1 MNSTIANI
9 TVVASKDYPP
19 EANAGADII
28 VHLPQNKVTLN
39 GNLSS
44 DDHGITSWEWTKDAL
59 DQNKAVDMQ
68 VNAYKYLFCMTYIH
82 TQSSITYILFHFLEH
97 KNSLSSTVQLRI
109 GNVHI
114 YIKSNGYF

>member
-1 MNSTIANI
+1 MKQLLTCSIFGFRLTVTDSDGALNSTTANI

-28 VHLPQNKVTLN
+28 VHLPQNNVTLN

-68 VNAYKYLFCMTYIH
+68 VNKTCLLH
-82 TQSSITYILFHFLEH
+82 H
-97 KNSLSSTVQLRI
+97 
-109 GNVHI
+109 
-114 YIKSNGYF
+114 

>member
-1 MNSTIANI
+1 MFLRIFSFLCLSYYDFRLTVTDSDGATNSTTANI

-28 VHLPQNKVTLN
+28 VHLPQNNVTLN

-44 DDHGITSWEWTKDAL
+44 DDHGIVSWEWTKGPS

-68 VNAYKYLFCMTYIH
+68 VSLYLLKM
-82 TQSSITYILFHFLEH
+82 
-97 KNSLSSTVQLRI
+97 
-109 GNVHI
+109 
-114 YIKSNGYF
+114 